1 MESSI
6 APTGIRWRY
15 GLAMVISLVGLGDA
29 IYLTVHHLTGQSVR
43 CAISG
48 GCSVVLSSPYAIFA
62 GIPIAAIGAL
72 AYFIAFSL
80 ATLAAF
86 GYQRAQGWLIMI
98 VVPMFVSTL
107 WLLYLQTFILRA
119 YCDFCMLSAAM
130 TITLT
135 IVVIVARRKK

>member
-1 MESSI
+1 M
-6 APTGIRWRY
+6 WRY
-15 GLAMVISLVGLGDA
+15 GLVMVICLVGLGDA

-86 GYQRAQGWLIMI
+86 GYKRAQGWLIFI
-98 VVPMFVSTL
+98 VAPMFVSTL
-107 WLLYLQTFILRA
+107 WLLYLQAFILHA
-119 YCDFCMLSAAM
+119 YCDFCLLSAAM

-135 IVVIVARRKK
+135 ILVIVAHKKK

>member
-1 MESSI
+1 MESSY
-6 APTGIRWRY
+6 AATGIMWRY
-15 GLAMVISLVGLGDA
+15 GLAMMVCLVGLGDA

-86 GYQRAQGWLIMI
+86 GYKRAQDWLILI
-98 VVPMFVSTL
+98 VAPMFVSTL

-135 IVVIVARRKK
+135 ILAIVARRKR